1 MNCQENEMAMFGDPE
16 DFATMSEREKY
27 LYDLQG
33 FLVVRN
39 VLSAE
44 EVKNLNNAIDANP
57 NKSKEHGLG
66 GTLDGTPLAGPKTQ
80 YVHYD
85 GMLTWDQPWCQPF
98 RELLAHQKLI
108 PYLNTMM
115 GRGWKLDHDIDVLTS
130 KKGAQGTPFHGNS
143 TGMFTG
149 STYYMYDDG
158 RMRSGLIVCQFYLT
172 DVNPNDG
179 GLALIPGSHKA
190 NFSMPGYIRHYEKH
204 QEIYHHVTMKAGDLI
219 IFNEAT
225 THGAFPWRGETERRC
240 VLHRYIPKYMHYDGG
255 IYETQMPEW
264 TNELTDAQRAVL
276 EPPYIYNRP
285 LIEDD
290 GESISRPRR
299 EGL

>member
-1 MNCQENEMAMFGDPE
+1 MAMFGDPE
-16 DFATMSEREKY
+16 DFAMMSDREKY

-39 VLSAE
+39 LLSTE
-44 EVKNLNNAIDANP
+44 EVQALNDALDANP
-57 NKSKEHGLG
+57 GRTSEHGPG
-66 GTLDGTPLAGPKTQ
+66 GALDGTPLAGPKSQ
-80 YVHYD
+80 YIHYE
-85 GMLTWDQPWCQPF
+85 GMLTWDRPWCQPF
-98 RELLAHQKLI
+98 RDLLAHQKLI

-115 GRGWKLDHDIDVLTS
+115 GRGWKLDHNIDVLTS
-130 KKGAQGTPFHGNS
+130 KAGAQGTPFHGNS
-143 TGMFTG
+143 TGMFAG

-172 DVNPNDG
+172 DVNAGDG
-179 GLALIPGSHKA
+179 GLTVIPGSHKA
-190 NFSMPGYIRHYEKH
+190 NFPMPGYVRNYEDH
-204 QEIYHHVTMKAGDLI
+204 QDIYHHVTVKAGDLV

-225 THGAFPWRGETERRC
+225 THGALPWRGKGDRRC

-255 IYETQMPEW
+255 VYESRMPDW
-264 TNELTDAQRAVL
+264 TNELTEAQRAVL

-290 GESISRPRR
+290 GESIVRPRR
-299 EGL
+299 EGI